1 MPISTLKSLEL
12 RCPPLPQTLTE
23 AVNLMNHPERL
34 EVGPVVEIVQR
45 DPMVVARLLRTVNSS
60 YYGLRH
66 AISSAER
73 SVIMLGPIPVTGI
86 IVGMNMLKLK
96 AIMSGSAG
104 PLFTKLI
111 SHSIATAFL
120 TQHLLEGPPRAKRGA
135 RRQGGQKGLNF
146 TAGLL
151 HDFGKIILV
160 YNFPEQAAALYEDA
174 RRKKELADDDLR
186 HLEQL
191 MFGSDHTE
199 AGEYVARKHHFPE
212 TLTHVIRH
220 HHQWER
226 IDDPEVANLAAATH
240 AGNIAA
246 KAMGYGFIDSMT
258 WGHVLKDPVWDHLI
272 ARRMVRFD
280 SVPDII
286 DDLKEYRTH
295 LDEYVEGVMDPE
307 KKSTGKVG

>member
-1 MPISTLKSLEL
+1 
-12 RCPPLPQTLTE
+12 
-23 AVNLMNHPERL
+23 MNHPERL

-73 SVIMLGPIPVTGI
+73 AVIMLGPIPVTGI

-96 AIMSGSAG
+96 AIMNSDAG

-111 SHSIATAFL
+111 RHSVATAFL
-120 TQHLLEGPPRAKRGA
+120 TQHLVEGPPRSRG
-135 RRQGGQKGLNF
+135 RRTRGSQTGLNF
-146 TAGLL
+146 TSGLL

-160 YNFPEQAAALYEDA
+160 YNFPDQAAALYQDA
-174 RRKKELADDDLR
+174 RRKQEIADEDLCQ
-186 HLEQL
+186 LEQL

-212 TLTHVIRH
+212 ALTQIIRYH
-220 HHQWER
+220 HNWEG
-226 IDDPEVANLAAATH
+226 IDDPDVRNLAAATH

-246 KAMGYGFIDSMT
+246 KALGYGFVDSLT
-258 WGHVLKDPVWDHLI
+258 WGDVIQDPVWDHLI

-280 SVPDII
+280 SPPDLI

-295 LDEYVEGVMDPE
+295 LDEYVEGVMDPN
-307 KKSTGKVG
+307 KKAAAGVG

>member
-96 AIMSGSAG
+96 AIMNGSAG

-111 SHSIATAFL
+111 RHSVATAFL
-120 TQHLLEGPPRAKRGA
+120 TQHLVEGPPRSQRG
-135 RRQGGQKGLNF
+135 RRGRASQTGLNF

-174 RRKKELADDDLR
+174 RRKQELADEDLR

-212 TLTHVIRH
+212 TLTKVIRH
-220 HHQWER
+220 HHNWER
-226 IDDPEVANLAAATH
+226 LDDAETTNLAAATH
-240 AGNIAA
+240 AGNIVA
-246 KAMGYGFIDSMT
+246 KAMGYGFVDSLT
-258 WGHVLKDPVWDHLI
+258 WGDVIQDPVWDRLI
-272 ARRMVRFD
+272 AHRMVRFD
-280 SVPDII
+280 APPDII
-286 DDLKEYRTH
+286 DDLKDYRPH
-295 LDEYVEGVMDPE
+295 LDEYVEGVMDPD
-307 KKSTGKVG
+307 KKVAGRIG